1 MKNLENIKLIDTT
14 YEAKDAGEVII
25 SLVSDKIKFLSI
37 KKLQCLE
44 CGEGDINH
52 YENRIKELNQVLEQI
67 KAYVTEAEKED
78 AFLEVESIIN
88 LKVKK
93 AAHA

>member
-1 MKNLENIKLIDTT
+1 MKNLENIKLINTT

-25 SLVSDKIKFLSI
+25 SLVSDKIKFLNL

-44 CGEGDINH
+44 SGEGDISH
-52 YENRIKELNQVLEQI
+52 YENRIVELNQVLDQI
-67 KAYVTEAEKED
+67 KSYIKEAEKED
-78 AFLEVESIIN
+78 VFLEVESIIN

-93 AAHA
+93 SAHA